1 MQLVHFS
8 FIFAKTNS
16 GSYTPAII
24 FGAICL
30 LFAVCYICA
39 SIYAKGQHSRD
50 GEIVEYEKKLKAEI
64 NEKDRYMNRVIE
76 LERKSKQEIEALL
89 IEKWNNANRISTL
102 ENELACLQKP
112 AKLQAE
118 IKEEIRNMIELIKRD
133 TVAFP
138 SVSER
143 LLDLWKQLDDGIV
156 ARLSNKAYRAKDQVA
171 TARELARKWKSDYFY
186 TKTRIEVYEAIAPW
200 LESYMDCTLDEVL
213 EAKKEED
220 AFSKEELEDSV
231 LRYLPVHEYK
241 SLTEIERNQRALER
255 YWDQRVKRNL
265 WLVGIQYERYIG
277 YLYES
282 RGYKVVYH
290 GALKGVADLGVDIIA
305 TKGNTTHVIQCKR
318 YSEIK
323 KIPVR
328 ENAIAQIYGAAKVYQ
343 YEKGL
348 KKVIP
353 VMITSYELSDEARRF
368 ADALNVQVREKIKL
382 EMYPCIK
389 CNINRA
395 TGERIYHLPF
405 DQQYDTVVIEKDKGE
420 FYAANVQEAH
430 LRGFR
435 RAYRWRG

>member
-1 MQLVHFS
+1 MLFVHFV
-8 FIFAKTNS
+8 FILAKTNS
-16 GSYTPAII
+16 GSYLPAYF
-24 FGAICL
+24 FGAIG
-30 LFAVCYICA
+30 LFFVVYFIVC
-39 SIYAKGQHSRD
+39 SIYDSIYKKGQHSRD
-50 GEIVEYEKKLKAEI
+50 REIAEYEKKIKKEVK
-64 NEKDRYMNRVIE
+64 EKEQYKSIVLE
-76 LERKSKQEIEALL
+76 LEKENK
-89 IEKWNNANRISTL
+89 NHTYRISSL
-102 ENELACLQKP
+102 ENELAGLLEPARLQM
-112 AKLQAE
+112 E
-118 IKEEIRNMIELIKRD
+118 IKEEIGNMIELIKHD

-156 ARLSNKAYRAKDQVA
+156 ARLSNKAYRAKAQVA
-171 TARELARKWKSDYFY
+171 EARELARKWKSDYFL

-220 AFSKEELEDSV
+220 ALSKEELEDSV

-241 SLTEIERNQRALER
+241 NLTEIERNQRALER

-343 YEKGL
+343 YENGL

-368 ADALNVQVREKIKL
+368 ADALNVQVREKLKL

-389 CNINRA
+389 CNISRA

-405 DQQYDTVVIEKDKGE
+405 DQQYDTVVIENDKGE
-420 FYAANVQEAH
+420 FYAENVQEAYQK
-430 LRGFR
+430 GFR